1 MINEEP
7 ILILQKNADKTSNKI
22 VLPKNYIEKYGRMFY
37 MKIYPSG
44 KIVLEPITSLKG
56 E

>member
-7 ILILQKNADKTSNKI
+7 ILRLQKNADKTSNKI
-22 VLPKNYIEKYGRMFY
+22 VLPKKYVEKYGREFY
-37 MKIYPSG
+37 MMIYNDG
-44 KIVLEPITSLKG
+44 IIIIKPIKKG